1 MTKLSKDLISS
12 QGSNGTEEHLTT
24 LKSINL
30 SVFNLSPMVSMKI
43 IIYISNF
50 VKIYRVMMGWV
61 ELKVK
66 FMRLTQVFLL

>member
-24 LKSINL
+24 QKAINL

-50 VKIYRVMMGWV
+50 VKIYRGMMWWV

-66 FMRLTQVFLL
+66 FMRLIQVFLL

>member
-24 LKSINL
+24 PKSINL

>member
-24 LKSINL
+24 QKAINL

-43 IIYISNF
+43 IIYILNF
-50 VKIYRVMMGWV
+50 VKIYRVMM
-61 ELKVK
+61 
-66 FMRLTQVFLL
+66 